1 MNECGETLEDFT
13 FVHDGSSHIESVSG
27 KKTFSFFQ
35 DAMVRL
41 FRNKASVTALITILI
56 IALFAVFGPVMSQYG
71 YNDQDVNRVNLPPK
85 IPMLEKLHIADGT
98 KILYNKRES
107 NINDKSKY
115 PEGSVVEIVK
125 KWQVNGVTMVDARA
139 DLYKMANVK
148 DGEYHVFG
156 TDYLGRDLW
165 TRLWRG
171 SRVSLMIAVISV
183 IVNIFIGLIYGS
195 IAGYYGGKIDNV
207 LMRIIE
213 IVNAF
218 PQVIVATMLILF
230 LGTGIKAIILALII
244 RGWVSTARMIRG
256 QFFRFKER
264 EYVLA
269 ARTLG
274 VSDFNL
280 IFRHIMPNSIG
291 PIITKAML
299 EIPSAIFAESFLA
312 FIGLGVQA
320 PEPSIGVL
328 LSDAQKVLI
337 TYPYQGFFPA
347 VVISVLMLSFNLFG
361 NGLREAFD
369 PTQRGLE

>member
-1 MNECGETLEDFT
+1 
-13 FVHDGSSHIESVSG
+13 
-27 KKTFSFFQ
+27 
-35 DAMVRL
+35 
-41 FRNKASVTALITILI
+41 
-56 IALFAVFGPVMSQYG
+56 
-71 YNDQDVNRVNLPPK
+71 
-85 IPMLEKLHIADGT
+85 
-98 KILYNKRES
+98 
-107 NINDKSKY
+107 
-115 PEGSVVEIVK
+115 
-125 KWQVNGVTMVDARA
+125 
-139 DLYKMANVK
+139 
-148 DGEYHVFG
+148 
-156 TDYLGRDLW
+156 
-165 TRLWRG
+165 
-171 SRVSLMIAVISV
+171 MIAVISV